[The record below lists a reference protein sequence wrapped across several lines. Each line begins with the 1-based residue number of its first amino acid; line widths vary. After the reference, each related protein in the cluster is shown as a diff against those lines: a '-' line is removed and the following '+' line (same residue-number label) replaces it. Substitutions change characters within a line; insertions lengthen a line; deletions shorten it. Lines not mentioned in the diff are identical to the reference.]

1 MRWTRQT
8 GRWDSYEL
16 GDVLYEGSDLGRVPG
31 GDRALPSRHS
41 EWGKC
46 KPASLRTI
54 APLGL
59 YLDCFDIGLDHLC
72 YQFLKTD
79 GVTPAEFLSSFRWIA
94 DQMIDF
100 GWSKVAAVDL
110 HHDALAGCIDA
121 RLVHAA
127 AAPRDPDA
135 DLAKGELD
143 KLAYRMRLSGTQ
155 DKVVRL
161 VLLKNAPHSLC
172 VIPGMPPISLCVE
185 IPEIEIFLQPEMY
198 CRHGTRDFACYKGF
212 AADRAFVVE

>member
-1 MRWTRQT
+1 MNWTM
-8 GRWDSYEL
+8 SYTKAQIW
-16 GDVLYEGSDLGRVPG
+16 GRVPS
-31 GDRALPSRHS
+31 GDRALLSTYS

-46 KPASLRTI
+46 KPASLRTVAAI
-54 APLGL
+54 GL
-59 YLDCFDIGLDHLC
+59 HLDCFDIGLDHLC

-94 DQMIDF
+94 DQMIDLR
-100 GWSKVAAVDL
+100 WSKVAAVDF
-110 HHDALAGCIDA
+110 HQDALAGCIDA
-121 RLVHAA
+121 SLVHAA

-161 VLLKNAPHSLC
+161 VLLKNAPYPLY
-172 VIPGMPPISLCVE
+172 VIPGLPPISLCVE
-185 IPEIEIFLQPEMY
+185 I
-198 CRHGTRDFACYKGF
+198 A
-212 AADRAFVVE
+212 